1 VVSRGLEALRW
12 NKVNIGSALH
22 VFVTPSFGEGEGPEL
37 DPETRLLPGGYAR
50 VAFRLLYWVCL
61 AVVEL
66 P

>member
-1 VVSRGLEALRW
+1 
-12 NKVNIGSALH
+12 VNIGSALH